1 MYISSRTII
10 VVIYIIYKFEITE
23 IVLKIAL
30 TDSIFLASSE
40 ITTNIHRPCHCTVQW
55 RTFTGPAIVLSNG
68 EHSHALALYCLVVCC
83 HSQALPLYCLIVC
96 CYSFC
101 DSVRSIWVEAIYLC
115 MIIPLDMDT
124 EQYWWYPR
132 DLSIYDNPIRHWY
145 RTVLV
150 IPSGFI
156 YIW

>member
-1 MYISSRTII
+1 MENIHRPCHCTVQWRT
-10 VVIYIIYKFEITE
+10 YTGPA
-23 IVLKIAL
+23 IVLSNGEHSQAL
-30 TDSIFLASSE
+30 PLYCPME
-40 ITTNIHRPCHCTVQW
+40 NIHRPCHCTVQW

-68 EHSHALALYCLVVCC
+68 EHSHALPLYCLVVCC
-83 HSQALPLYCLIVC
+83 HSQALSLYCLIVC